1 MKVIP
6 FKLKKS
12 EESSHTYLEV
22 DESLLIE
29 DVKFIVKE
37 FKKLLNEDEICSD
50 INIYYEKTKDTNK
63 VILYSKEQKVSNLQ
77 LPILKLE
84 APDENEIPKN
94 LENKVTLVSSLYS
107 DSILKEVKIKDKFLK
122 VRVRYKGDEL
132 AIIQALATLYTI
144 SYA

>member
-37 FKKLLNEDEICSD
+37 FKKLLNEDELCSD